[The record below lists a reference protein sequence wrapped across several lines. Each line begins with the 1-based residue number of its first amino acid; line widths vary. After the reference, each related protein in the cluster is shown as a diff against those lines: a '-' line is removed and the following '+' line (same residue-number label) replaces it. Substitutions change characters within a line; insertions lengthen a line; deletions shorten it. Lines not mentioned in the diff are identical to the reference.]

1 MTAIKWEKSYT
12 IGHEKIDG
20 EHKKLFEIGAKLL
33 KYKNDSKKIIEIIKE
48 LAEYTRFH
56 FNNEEKFMKSIGYD
70 EFDHHK
76 SLHTEIVKILNTT
89 IKEMASLSIEEIIV
103 RLHTLINKN
112 IVQHILIEDKKF
124 HHKIKSREE
133 LKSSF
138 RWHSDYKLYED
149 SIDEEHKIL
158 FDIALKALDYHNT
171 DINTHIKITIKELY
185 EYMKTH
191 FTHEEEFMESIAY
204 PELNEHKELHQGII
218 KGLHQFLKELPNL
231 EIVEFERKLIEYI
244 DIWLIGHILY
254 EDRKIINYK
263 KSIK

>member
-1 MTAIKWEKSYT
+1 MIAIKWEKSYT
-12 IGHEKIDG
+12 IGHEKIDA

-33 KYKNDSKKIIEIIKE
+33 KYKNDSRKIIEIIKE
-48 LAEYTRFH
+48 LAEYTQFH

-70 EFDHHK
+70 EFEYHQ
-76 SLHTEIVKILNTT
+76 SLHKDIVKTLNAT
-89 IKEMASLSIEEIIV
+89 IKEMAKLSIEEIITK
-103 RLHTLINKN
+103 LYTLINKS

-138 RWHSDYKLYED
+138 KWHSDYRLFED
-149 SIDEEHKIL
+149 SIDKEHKVL
-158 FDIALKALDYHNT
+158 FDIALKALDYNNT

-191 FTHEEEFMESIAY
+191 FEHEEQFMEKIGY
-204 PELNEHKELHQGII
+204 PELNEHKKIHQEII
-218 KGLHQFLKELPNL
+218 KGLHLFLKELPKL
-231 EIVEFERKLIEYI
+231 DIVDFERKLIEYI

-254 EDRKIINYK
+254 EDRKIVNFK
-263 KSIK
+263 KSTK